1 MTTALNPPQPV
12 VEIAERLER
21 AGYEAWCVG
30 GAVRDAL
37 LGHAHLDW
45 DLATAATPAQVRALF
60 RRTVPVGIEFGTV
73 GVFDRTGVMHE
84 VTTFRRDVQT
94 DGRHAI
100 VEFGG
105 SLDDDLARR
114 DFTINAIAWSP
125 TRREL
130 RDPFDGQGDLNRR
143 VIRAVGDASARM
155 SEDRLRALRAMRFA
169 ARFDFTIEPA
179 TWQAIVGSAAHLGR
193 LSPER
198 VKQEIDKTLEQA
210 QSPSRAFALW
220 REGGAFGT
228 LVPSLAEA
236 TDLDLRAIDFVAR
249 PSGANRTADRRLL
262 RLAVLL
268 AAIGPEAAAR
278 TMKALRYSNQ
288 EGAWVGSVVERWHR
302 VHGSLERELNT
313 PRAIPAATVRRW
325 VSGAGRVRI
334 RAVLRVAAARWD
346 AAREAERPAPS
357 PRAVRDLYRRAIHS
371 AFHDPVEIS
380 DLAVDGDDLRSAGL
394 APGPLLG
401 KILQGLLDW
410 VLEDPRRNVPD
421 SLLAQASELRLSLGS
436 TR

>member
-45 DLATAATPAQVRALF
+45 DLATAATPAQVRTLF

-105 SLDDDLARR
+105 SLDEDLARR
-114 DFTINAIAWSP
+114 DFTINSIAWSP

-143 VIRAVGDASARM
+143 VVRAVGDPSARM
-155 SEDRLRALRAMRFA
+155 NEDRLRALRAMRFA
-169 ARFDFTIEPA
+169 ARFDFTIESA
-179 TWQAIVGSAAHLGR
+179 TWQAIVDSAAHLGR

-210 QSPSRAFALW
+210 ESPSRAFVLW
-220 REGGAFGT
+220 REAGAFRT
-228 LVPSLAEA
+228 LVPSLSDA
-236 TDLDLRAIDFVAR
+236 TDLDLRSIDFVAR
-249 PSGANRTADRRLL
+249 PSGANRAADRRLL
-262 RLAVLL
+262 RLGVLL
-268 AAIGPEAAAR
+268 AAVGPEAAAR

-302 VHGSLERELNT
+302 VHASLEQELNSAG
-313 PRAIPAATVRRW
+313 PIAAATVRRW

-346 AAREAERPAPS
+346 AARDAGRPAPS
-357 PRAVRDLYRRAIHS
+357 LRAVRDLYRRAIHS

-380 DLAVDGDDLRSAGL
+380 DLAVDGDDLRDAGF

-410 VLEDPRRNVPD
+410 VLEDPARNVPD
-421 SLLAQASELRLSLGS
+421 LLIAHAIELRAKLE
-436 TR
+436 

>member
-114 DFTINAIAWSP
+114 DFTINSIAWSP

-143 VIRAVGDASARM
+143 VVRAVGDPSARM
-155 SEDRLRALRAMRFA
+155 NEDRLRALRAMRFA
-169 ARFDFTIEPA
+169 ARFDFTIESA
-179 TWQAIVGSAAHLGR
+179 TWQAIVDSAAHLGR

-210 QSPSRAFALW
+210 ESPSRAFVLW
-220 REGGAFGT
+220 REAGAFRT
-228 LVPSLAEA
+228 LVLSLSEA

-249 PSGANRTADRRLL
+249 PSGANRAADRRLL

-268 AAIGPEAAAR
+268 AAIGPEATAR

-302 VHGSLERELNT
+302 VHASLEQELNSAG
-313 PRAIPAATVRRW
+313 PIPAATVRRW

-346 AAREAERPAPS
+346 AAREAGSPAPS
-357 PRAVRDLYRRAIHS
+357 PRAVRDLYRRAIYS

-380 DLAVDGDDLRSAGL
+380 DLAVDGDDLRDAGF

-410 VLEDPRRNVPD
+410 VLEDPARNVPD
-421 SLLAQASELRLSLGS
+421 LLMAHAIGLRAKLE
-436 TR
+436 